1 MCMQHVHS
9 TTQSSHFAQKRV
21 RKLVRISLVSN
32 DALRYATDGKPIEI
46 NFTAR
51 PHSLFRVELRHFKD
65 ESDCEDICAPE
76 KFTYIKIPSDGNTVH
91 TLCAVPP
98 PGIWSLLLF
107 AYDADHSVLE
117 IKPLNFSLALSNDY
131 YPEFTGYPVVNS
143 TAAAKSAFVLR
154 DWNGGEDEFKCRTLN
169 RIHMNLNVAS
179 DKKLNHYITKQ
190 KHSENGNRLQCYTNI
205 CTSKSDMKL
214 RKLTVILPS
223 QGWYTVIVSD
233 SDTRFIIL
241 QYEVYATS
249 GMKNVLY
256 PAMTED
262 ANTMGV
268 YRVDDD
274 VPISYGDTEP
284 VSIKFTAPSGLT
296 YSAKLKSYECSQQE
310 NAKSNIKYCT
320 PISPQ
325 PRNGVY
331 TVHSVLP
338 RGSW

>member
-1 MCMQHVHS
+1 
-9 TTQSSHFAQKRV
+9 
-21 RKLVRISLVSN
+21 
-32 DALRYATDGKPIEI
+32 
-46 NFTAR
+46 
-51 PHSLFRVELRHFKD
+51 
-65 ESDCEDICAPE
+65 
-76 KFTYIKIPSDGNTVH
+76 
-91 TLCAVPP
+91 
-98 PGIWSLLLF
+98 
-107 AYDADHSVLE
+107 
-117 IKPLNFSLALSNDY
+117 
-131 YPEFTGYPVVNS
+131 
-143 TAAAKSAFVLR
+143 
-154 DWNGGEDEFKCRTLN
+154 
-169 RIHMNLNVAS
+169 
-179 DKKLNHYITKQ
+179 
-190 KHSENGNRLQCYTNI
+190 
-205 CTSKSDMKL
+205 MKL

-249 GMKNVLY
+249 GMKNVIY

-268 YRVDDD
+268 SRVDDD

-296 YSAKLKSYECSQQE
+296 YSAQLKSYECSQQE

-320 PISPQ
+320 LISPQ

-338 RGSW
+338 RGSWKLIVYANFTPVMCTEPLHGPSLDSNCIYPIIFCDRIQEFGVIIPESTYVKNCDSGLFQYSFNAPLDLLFFFTY